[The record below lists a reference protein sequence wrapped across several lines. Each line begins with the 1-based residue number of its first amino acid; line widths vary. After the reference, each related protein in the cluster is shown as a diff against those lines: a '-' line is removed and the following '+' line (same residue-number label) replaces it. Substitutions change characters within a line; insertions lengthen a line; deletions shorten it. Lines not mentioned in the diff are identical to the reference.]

1 MTILI
6 LGDLNR
12 NWGFL
17 ASPPIP
23 WMPESVNLHSF
34 NYLLLYS
41 ASITHLMVILLSILP
56 LQSLYQLHNSS
67 FKHPTLTTLPSLQ
80 LTHWI
85 QQALKPAQVS
95 TSKPT
100 TFCHLSSFSYSHSP
114 SMEFSSH
121 RDDLSSV
128 HTLNSLVKGS
138 KSSRRK
144 STSNQVLLPAYSPFI
159 SRQVSTAGKSTQ
171 PLSLVLSEHSLL
183 ESPYF
188 SSCHYPLI
196 KPDTLPLP
204 KTLTLPQ
211 STHSQLFPE
220 KREAIK
226 RELHLQTNNLLTSLH
241 LYLYC
246 LPGSLSFL
254 PQGVASASSLLSF
267 LPTGIFH
274 IFKTKWTKRSFTP
287 MSSLQLLLQAF
298 RAKFLNRPVPIISS
312 SPHNHSFLDAWV
324 HCKMQLLKSLM
335 NSILPNLMV
344 SSLMLS

>member
-1 MTILI
+1 MISPVYTRSTPLSK
-6 LGDLNR
+6 DQNHPEE
-12 NWGFL
+12 NP
-17 ASPPIP
+17 PPIK
-23 WMPESVNLHSF
+23 SYF
-34 NYLLLYS
+34 
-41 ASITHLMVILLSILP
+41 LP
-56 LQSLYQLHNSS
+56 
-67 FKHPTLTTLPSLQ
+67 T
-80 LTHWI
+80 
-85 QQALKPAQVS
+85 
-95 TSKPT
+95 
-100 TFCHLSSFSYSHSP
+100 
-114 SMEFSSH
+114 
-121 RDDLSSV
+121 
-128 HTLNSLVKGS
+128 
-138 KSSRRK
+138 
-144 STSNQVLLPAYSPFI
+144 SPFI

-274 IFKTKWTKRSFTP
+274 IFKTK
-287 MSSLQLLLQAF
+287 
-298 RAKFLNRPVPIISS
+298 
-312 SPHNHSFLDAWV
+312 
-324 HCKMQLLKSLM
+324 
-335 NSILPNLMV
+335 
-344 SSLMLS
+344 